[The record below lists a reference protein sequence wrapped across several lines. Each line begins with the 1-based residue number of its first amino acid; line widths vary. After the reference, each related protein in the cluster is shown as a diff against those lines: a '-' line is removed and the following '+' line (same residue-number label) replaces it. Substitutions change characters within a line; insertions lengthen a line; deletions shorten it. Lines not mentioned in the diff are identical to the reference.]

1 MYVTKESLEALAFM
15 LPYLERMPPEATIDF
30 ADRRVQIQAQT
41 QEKVRAVR
49 QVFPGATLWVKQWNK
64 YCGWLEYTTSVDGIA
79 IEIYAVKEAPPA
91 CQIVEEEVEVEREVP
106 VAFETRLVKE
116 TRRRMVCP

>member
-15 LPYLERMPPEATIDF
+15 LPYLERMPPEAAIEF

-49 QVFPGATLWVKQWNK
+49 QVFPGATLWVKQWN
-64 YCGWLEYTTSVDGIA
+64 
-79 IEIYAVKEAPPA
+79 
-91 CQIVEEEVEVEREVP
+91 QH
-106 VAFETRLVKE
+106 
-116 TRRRMVCP
+116 RRHRD